1 MSLTPTV
8 PPFLPDVLGR
18 NADVRDI
25 PEENSTSN
33 GQLNYKSG
41 YPPETA
47 LPPQSGGIAPQRED
61 FNAVN
66 RLFSQHHVFQ
76 QAGGVYPWQQTLDY
90 IKGCHVLGTD
100 GKEYVA
106 LAWNGP
112 GSTAG
117 VRNPTD
123 ADVSKNYWHSY
134 TDELATATTNIA
146 DLYQQIEDAY
156 DYVSEQYTTAG
167 GTL

>member
-8 PPFLPDVLGR
+8 PPFLPDILGK

-25 PEENSTSN
+25 PEENSLPT

-47 LPPQSGGIAPQRED
+47 LPPQSGGVAPQRED

-76 QAGGVYPWQQTLDY
+76 QAGGVYPWQETLDY

-100 GKEYVA
+100 GKEYIA
-106 LAWNGP
+106 TAWNGP
-112 GSTAG
+112 DSTAG

-123 ADVSKNYWHSY
+123 ADVSKNYWHCY
-134 TDELATATTNIA
+134 TDDIS

-156 DYVSEQYTTAG
+156 DYISTAYTTAG